1 VPLFHRVLEP
11 LRENL
16 EFTILAIHYVQF
28 LSSMNILSKHLL
40 WALLLIAYSCTPKY
54 PGPLSPDEA
63 IESFQLHPDFEIQIF
78 AAEPFVNDPVCMEF
92 DEDGN
97 IYVVEMYDYPYR
109 PEKGQERGRIVRLID
124 ENGDGRVD
132 ASSVFADKLM
142 EATSILPWNGGLLV
156 TAAPNILYLKDTDGD
171 GKADVRK
178 ELFNGF
184 FASNSEAQITSLRFG
199 VDNWIYASNN
209 GRSGEV
215 TSSMDSEA
223 PPLEMSGAD
232 FRFRMDTEEFERV
245 TGSGQFGQDLDE
257 YGNRFYTQNT
267 LHIQQNI
274 MPWKYWHRHDYLP
287 SFRTSENI
295 SDHELE
301 MFQMT
306 PPPYWRAERTKRRNE
321 DFQSRN
327 LDRVEYAEDKF
338 TGASGGTIYTGN
350 GFGDE
355 YVGNVFTGDVA
366 GNLIHRD
373 VLITS
378 SSSPA
383 LIAKRAEGEQDRE
396 FMASKDPWFRPT
408 NFAQGPDGMLYVLD
422 YYRQHIETPLSIP
435 EDLKEEMDFM
445 YGSEHGRIYRI
456 QPKQIENTWTKISL
470 SQAGS
475 VELVELLEHPNGW
488 HRSTAQR
495 LILERQDNSIIPE
508 LRALFQESK
517 NPKARIRA
525 FYALEGLKALNE
537 DDIKLAL
544 KDSEPGIRKAGLIQ
558 AEKEDKG
565 KELIHPLAEDPDAGV
580 AFQAALSL
588 GNYQGREVQDALADI
603 LLRFSDN
610 SWYIWAVLS
619 AETGSSQAFFELLI
633 DKGYL
638 EKQGDG
644 PLEFAKT
651 YAFVAGAKNDAE
663 QVKGLL
669 KAIQQEPFA
678 NVTEVTEPILKSL
691 IKGLIRN
698 DEETEMAKKILSIS
712 EDERISS
719 MQKIQALLALY
730 Q

>member
-1 VPLFHRVLEP
+1 
-11 LRENL
+11 
-16 EFTILAIHYVQF
+16 
-28 LSSMNILSKHLL
+28 MNILSKHLL
-40 WALLLIAYSCTPKY
+40 SVLLLAAYGCTSKY
-54 PGPLSPDEA
+54 PGPLSPEESL
-63 IESFQLHPDFEIQIF
+63 ESFQIHPDFEIQIF
-78 AAEPFVNDPVCMEF
+78 AAEPLITDPVCMEF
-92 DEDGN
+92 DANGN

-109 PEKGQERGRIVRLID
+109 PEKGKERGRIVQLID
-124 ENGDGRVD
+124 ENGDGRID
-132 ASSVFADKLM
+132 GSSVFADKLM
-142 EATSILPWNGGLLV
+142 EATSILPWDGGLLV

-178 ELFNGF
+178 ALFSGF
-184 FASNSEAQITSLRFG
+184 FAANSEAQITSLRFG

-209 GRSGEV
+209 GRAGKV
-215 TSSMDSEA
+215 TSSMDADA

-257 YGNRFYTQNT
+257 NGNRFYTQNT

-274 MPWKYWHRHDYLP
+274 MPWKYWHRHPNLP
-287 SFRTSENI
+287 SFRASENI

-301 MFQMT
+301 MFQLT

-338 TGASGGTIYTGN
+338 TGASGGTIYAGN

-355 YVGNVFTGDVA
+355 YGGNVFTGDVA
-366 GNLIHRD
+366 GNLVHRD
-373 VLITS
+373 ILTVNTT
-378 SSSPA
+378 SPA
-383 LIAKRAEGEQDRE
+383 LIAQRADEEQERE
-396 FMASKDPWFRPT
+396 FLASTDPWFRPT

-435 EDLKEEMDFM
+435 EDLKAEMDFM

-456 QPKQIENTWTKISL
+456 QPKRKENTWTKTSL

-475 VELVELLEHPNGW
+475 SELVNLLAHPNGW

-495 LILERQDNSIIPE
+495 LILERQDSSIVPQ
-508 LRALFQESK
+508 LQALFENSD

-525 FYALEGLKALNE
+525 LYALEGLGSLTTTNIE
-537 DDIKLAL
+537 QAL
-544 KDSEPGIRKAGLIQ
+544 KDVDPNIRKAGLVL
-558 AEKEDKG
+558 AEKEDNG
-565 KELIHPLAEDPDAGV
+565 MELILPVAKDSDARV

-603 LLRFSDN
+603 LLRFSNDC
-610 SWYIWAVLS
+610 WYIWAVLS

-644 PLEFAKT
+644 PLEFAKN

-663 QVKGLL
+663 QVKSLL
-669 KAIQQEPFA
+669 TAIQQEPFA